1 MGCWWLKAS
10 RSGSE
15 SMWDETPILSIVA
28 GAVKMVGNSPPS
40 MDMEFT
46 IGLGFKIQKQTSPD
60 FKEGLEELGKYK
72 RG

>member
-1 MGCWWLKAS
+1 
-10 RSGSE
+10 
-15 SMWDETPILSIVA
+15 MWDETPILSIVA
-28 GAVKMVGNSPPS
+28 REVEMVVNSLS
-40 MDMEFT
+40 IDMEFT